1 MVTSAPGLAESPQVN
16 RGRLSE
22 LAGGLKDRRG
32 NDLLSLKPRLLRRRL
47 MVRLRARACGG
58 LSEYLEV
65 LDGDPN
71 EWDALFKA
79 LTIQVS
85 GFFRNPRTFE
95 FLERRVL
102 PGLIQRKRESRQKL
116 LILSAGCAE
125 GEEPYSLAMLLD
137 RRFSRESSGVR
148 RRIIGLDMDGDV
160 LARARE
166 AVYGGDRL
174 ENMPSGY
181 KNRYFD
187 GRAGGYRLKKEIR
200 ESVEFRTYDM
210 TRGLPVTD
218 IDLIIC
224 RNVLIYITREFQKRI
239 VREFERNLLPG
250 GYLVLGKTESM
261 VGELRSGFDVV
272 NLAEHIYR
280 KAGDEPCGWKLR

>member
-1 MVTSAPGLAESPQVN
+1 
-16 RGRLSE
+16 
-22 LAGGLKDRRG
+22 
-32 NDLLSLKPRLLRRRL
+32 
-47 MVRLRARACGG
+47 
-58 LSEYLEV
+58 
-65 LDGDPN
+65 
-71 EWDALFKA
+71 
-79 LTIQVS
+79 
-85 GFFRNPRTFE
+85 
-95 FLERRVL
+95 
-102 PGLIQRKRESRQKL
+102 
-116 LILSAGCAE
+116 
-125 GEEPYSLAMLLD
+125 MLLD
-137 RRFSRESSGVR
+137 RRFSREFSGVR

-174 ENMPSGY
+174 ENMPPGY

-187 GRAGGYRLKKEIR
+187 GRAGDYRLKKEIR
-200 ESVEFRTYDM
+200 ESVEFRTHDM
-210 TRGLPVTD
+210 TRGLPVSD

-272 NLAEHIYR
+272 NLTEHIYR
-280 KAGDEPCGWKLR
+280 KAGDEPCGWK